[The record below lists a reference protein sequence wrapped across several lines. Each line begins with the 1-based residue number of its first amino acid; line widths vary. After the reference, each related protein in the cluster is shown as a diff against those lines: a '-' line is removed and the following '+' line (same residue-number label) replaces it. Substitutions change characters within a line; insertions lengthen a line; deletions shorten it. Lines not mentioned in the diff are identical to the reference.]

1 MIKDGFEPLIW
12 FCQPVANGIWAI
24 EAHNSFGAYTP
35 CAIDS
40 LVISI
45 SHLVLMGLCLFRV
58 LLIKN
63 HTKAQR
69 FCLRSNCY
77 NYIMGL
83 LAGCCVAEPLLRLI
97 MGISI
102 FNLDGETR
110 LAPFEATSFIIEAL
124 AWCSMVIMIGLETK
138 NLPQGVP
145 SVLYLYISMVLCEAL
160 FGVLLLVHVPNLNLY
175 VGYLIMQNEF
185 PDNVDYEAHSVDE
198 QICPERQANIFSRI
212 YFGWITPLMQKGYR
226 RPITE
231 KDVWKLDT
239 WDQTETLM
247 KKFQRIW
254 AEETQRKKPW
264 LLRALNNSLGVRF
277 WLGGLFKIGFDLSLF
292 VGPLLLNH
300 LLKSMEQGD
309 PACIGYI
316 YAFLFFVGVVCFL
329 SSQDYQNVYRVGF
342 RLQST
347 LVAAIFQ
354 KSLRLTHEARKNF
367 HSGRITNMI
376 TTDPSA
382 VEQMCQPLHGLW
394 SAPFRIIMSM
404 VLLYQQLGV
413 ASLLGALILVL
424 MVPAQ
429 ERKVLA

>member
-1 MIKDGFEPLIW
+1 MGFEPLIW
-12 FCQPVANGIWAI
+12 LCQPVANGIWAI
-24 EAHNSFGAYTP
+24 EAHSSFGAYTP

-45 SHLVLMGLCLFRV
+45 SHLVLMGLCLYPV
-58 LLIKN
+58 WLIKKN
-63 HTKAQR
+63 TKAQR
-69 FCLRSNCY
+69 FCLRSNWY
-77 NYIMGL
+77 NYILGL

-110 LAPFEATSFIIEAL
+110 LAPFEATSLIIEAL

-138 NLPQGVP
+138 IYHREFRWYVWFGVVYVLVGNAALLNVVLPVRDI

-160 FGVLLLVHVPNLNLY
+160 FGVLLLVHVPNLNPY
-175 VGYLIMQNEF
+175 AGYLIMQNEF
-185 PDNVDYEAHSVDE
+185 PDNVEYEAYSVDE

-212 YFGWITPLMQKGYR
+212 YFGWITPLMQQGYR

-254 AEETQRKKPW
+254 AEDTQRKKPW
-264 LLRALNNSLGVRF
+264 LLRALNNSLGGRF

-309 PACIGYI
+309 PAWIGYI
-316 YAFLFFVGVVCFL
+316 YAFLFFVGVSCGVL
-329 SSQDYQNVYRVGF
+329 SEAQYYQNVYRVGF

-354 KSLRLTHEARKNF
+354 KSLRLT
-367 HSGRITNMI
+367 
-376 TTDPSA
+376 P
-382 VEQMCQPLHGLW
+382 
-394 SAPFRIIMSM
+394 
-404 VLLYQQLGV
+404 
-413 ASLLGALILVL
+413 
-424 MVPAQ
+424 
-429 ERKVLA
+429 

>member
-1 MIKDGFEPLIW
+1 EFRWYVW
-12 FCQPVANGIWAI
+12 FGVVYVLVGNAALLNVVLPVM
-24 EAHNSFGAYTP
+24 
-35 CAIDS
+35 D
-40 LVISI
+40 
-45 SHLVLMGLCLFRV
+45 M
-58 LLIKN
+58 
-63 HTKAQR
+63 
-69 FCLRSNCY
+69 Y
-77 NYIMGL
+77 NK
-83 LAGCCVAEPLLRLI
+83 R
-97 MGISI
+97 
-102 FNLDGETR
+102 
-110 LAPFEATSFIIEAL
+110 
-124 AWCSMVIMIGLETK
+124 
-138 NLPQGVP
+138 

-247 KKFQRIW
+247 KKFVSCSK
-254 AEETQRKKPW
+254 EFGLKKTQRKKPW

-429 ERKVLA
+429 ERKAIIVSKMRKMTKEGLQWTDKKVSLMNEILTAMNTELWLNLIPFI